1 MGADGAEADKDLV
14 VDGSFYI
21 HQGSDNAFDLP
32 DTLVFERRAVLV
44 FGGILSFCTIN
55 NGYVL
60 VGGNMKLLGVG
71 VIPFE
76 AEVEDVVRHGKAT
89 GAMGVFPF
97 DIDASV

>member
-55 NGYVL
+55 NGVMFVRGQLGFLGGWVTVPTKDVLYVTVHCEAARVDTCL
-60 VGGNMKLLGVG
+60 VV
-71 VIPFE
+71 P
-76 AEVEDVVRHGKAT
+76 
-89 GAMGVFPF
+89 
-97 DIDASV
+97 S